1 MGAENNQPDWDKI
14 AEKFDMWLPQIGPT
28 GDALLE
34 ALGAQ
39 AGDYIL
45 DVASGTGEP
54 ALTLARRMG
63 DKVKILGIDAAPG
76 MAKVAQSKVDKEGLT
91 NITFQTMPAEN
102 MEFADET
109 FDRIL
114 CRFGVMLF
122 DDSLEGLKEMYRV
135 LKKDG
140 RFSLAVWSTPET
152 MLTMYWT
159 YEVFKNRVP
168 EDYYPPL
175 TKVTSLGPPGV
186 MEDFLVEAGFN
197 NFNIERKTIQYEF
210 ESFDSYWDLVEASD
224 ILKMQYDAL
233 PEDQRHEIR
242 DEVGRFA
249 RDFIQQGRLV
259 VPHEYLLV
267 SGNKTEYH

>member
-1 MGAENNQPDWDKI
+1 MSAKNNQPDWDKI
-14 AEKFDMWLPQIGPT
+14 AEKFDMWLPLIHPT
-28 GDALLE
+28 GVALLQ
-34 ALGAQ
+34 ALDTQ
-39 AGDYIL
+39 PGDYVL

-54 ALTLARRMG
+54 ALTLARLMQE
-63 DKVKILGIDAAPG
+63 KVRILGIDAAAG
-76 MAKVAQSKVDKEGLT
+76 MAKVAQGKVDKEGLN

-102 MEFADET
+102 MSFADET

-122 DDSLEGLKEMYRV
+122 EDPLQGLKEMRRV

-159 YEVFKNRVP
+159 YEVFKNRVA

-175 TKVTSLGPPGV
+175 SKVTSLGPPGV

-197 NFNIERKTIQYEF
+197 SFNIEKKSLDYEF
-210 ESFDSYWDLVEASD
+210 DSFDSYWDLVEASD
-224 ILKMQYDAL
+224 ILKMQFDAL

-249 RDFIQQGRLV
+249 RDFIKDGRLC

-267 SGNKTEYH
+267 SGYKTEYH